1 MDESAKRRTRDSHQL
16 VLSIQSL
23 QAIGRLRSKRPAG
36 DCGETR
42 SAATG
47 RSLLIFRNARLEG
60 ESFMRKNAQTKP
72 AEKGDSPIMAQM
84 KKLFKH
90 TRTGSFA
97 TRSRY
102 QKACKTFVSF
112 LDEKY
117 GMKNLRNLQDKHL
130 IAYIE
135 HRQSLGIADKTI
147 KTDLGAIRYLH
158 DMVPNAKYTLATN
171 AALQK
176 NHDIALD
183 KTIAVSG
190 DRAWTN
196 EEYQNMQQLLNS
208 QTSISG
214 TAQIAKDVMVLARTM
229 GLRVSEAVCMRRSQA
244 EQALRTGMYTV
255 QNEAKNG
262 LHRDVPLSSNARTM
276 LEQRLLNIAR
286 GARVFIQKGEKA
298 HEVVNRI
305 EKHVERYRTSVT
317 SSEGVSSRL
326 DIKGHTNSLT
336 FHGLR
341 YNYVQ
346 DRMQEEQAKGAS
358 WTTAAEKI
366 TKEVGHGRV
375 DVIRIYTNGR

>member
-1 MDESAKRRTRDSHQL
+1 
-16 VLSIQSL
+16 
-23 QAIGRLRSKRPAG
+23 
-36 DCGETR
+36 
-42 SAATG
+42 
-47 RSLLIFRNARLEG
+47 
-60 ESFMRKNAQTKP
+60 MRKNAQTKP

-130 IAYIE
+130 LAYIE
-135 HRQSLGIADKTI
+135 HRQLLGIADKTI

-176 NHDIALD
+176 NHDIVLD

-196 EEYQNMQQLLNS
+196 EEYQNMQLLLD
-208 QTSISG
+208 
-214 TAQIAKDVMVLARTM
+214 AQAPASPIAQVTKDVMVLARTM
-229 GLRVSEAVCMRRSQA
+229 GLRVAEAVCMRRAQA
-244 EQALRTGMYTV
+244 EQALRTGIYTV

-262 LHRDVPLSSNARTM
+262 LHRNVPLSPEAREM
-276 LEQRLLNIAR
+276 LMQRLPSVER
-286 GARVFIQKGEKA
+286 GSRVFLSKGTKA
-298 HEVVNRI
+298 HEMVNRI
-305 EKHVERYRTSVT
+305 EKHLERNRVHITT
-317 SSEGVSSRL
+317 AEGVTRRL
-326 DIKGHTNSLT
+326 NVKGHTNPLT

-346 DRMQEEQAKGAS
+346 ARMQEEQARGAC
-358 WTTAAEKI
+358 WTRAAEKI
-366 TKEVGHGRV
+366 TQEVGHGRI
-375 DVIRIYTNGR
+375 DVIRIYTNGK

>member
-1 MDESAKRRTRDSHQL
+1 MK
-16 VLSIQSL
+16 
-23 QAIGRLRSKRPAG
+23 
-36 DCGETR
+36 
-42 SAATG
+42 
-47 RSLLIFRNARLEG
+47 
-60 ESFMRKNAQTKP
+60 KNTQTKL

-84 KKLFKH
+84 KKTFKH

-102 QKACKTFVSF
+102 EKACKTFVSF

-135 HRQSLGIADKTI
+135 HRQSLGITDKTI

-158 DMVPNAKYTLATN
+158 DMVPNVKYELATN
-171 AALQK
+171 AELQK
-176 NHDIALD
+176 NHEIALD
-183 KTIAVSG
+183 KTVAVSG

-208 QTSISG
+208 QASASG

-244 EQALRTGMYTV
+244 EQALRTGIYTV

-262 LHRDVPLSSNARTM
+262 LHRNVPLSKDARTM
-276 LEQRLLNIAR
+276 LEQRLPKIER
-286 GARVFIQKGEKA
+286 GARVFIQHGAKA

-305 EKHVERYRTSVT
+305 EKHIERYRSTVT
-317 SSEGVSSRL
+317 SSEGISRRL
-326 DIKGHTNSLT
+326 DIKGYTNPLT

-375 DVIRIYTNGR
+375 DVIRIYTNGK